1 MEDWSNKFEGIYV
14 LVYVI
19 PFNNKMV
26 VDVGPI
32 LESEAMG
39 AISQK
44 KGKKRAKKDKTFK
57 NLDKNVKRL
66 KIFWKRESS

>member
-1 MEDWSNKFEGIYV
+1 MEDWSNKFKGIYV
-14 LVYVI
+14 FVYVI

-32 LESEAMG
+32 LESKAMG

-44 KGKKRAKKDKTFK
+44 KGKKRAKKDKTF
-57 NLDKNVKRL
+57 
-66 KIFWKRESS
+66 

>member
-1 MEDWSNKFEGIYV
+1 MEDWSNKFKGIYV
-14 LVYVI
+14 FVYVI

-32 LESEAMG
+32 LESETMG
-39 AISQK
+39 AISQT
-44 KGKKRAKKDKTFK
+44 KGKKRAKKDKTFE

>member
-1 MEDWSNKFEGIYV
+1 
-14 LVYVI
+14 
-19 PFNNKMV
+19 MV

-39 AISQK
+39 AISQT
-44 KGKKRAKKDKTFK
+44 KGKKRAKKDKTFE

-66 KIFWKRESS
+66 KIF